1 MRISGVLVRGPLGIG
16 SAGIRILSPLDVSH
30 VMAALPSRWS
40 RCGEAVAP
48 LAKRLP
54 TRDPSAFLML
64 PLSPENRV
72 QIAHLVDPPAA
83 ARRPTAPPR
92 HTAPLPPS
100 LLPPPPPPP
109 PLPLLMMIDLGL
121 ASASTTSSASSASD
135 LSDCLFPAPPFTRSR
150 SSSATT

>member
-30 VMAALPSRWS
+30 VIAALPSRWS

-64 PLSPENRV
+64 PVSPENRV

-83 ARRPTAPPR
+83 AADRPTATHRPR
-92 HTAPLPPS
+92 
-100 LLPPPPPPP
+100 
-109 PLPLLMMIDLGL
+109 L
-121 ASASTTSSASSASD
+121 ASSTSAAAAD
-135 LSDCLFPAPPFTRSR
+135 AAAVIDDDRLGIGFCFYHVVRVVRVRSV
-150 SSSATT
+150 

>member
-16 SAGIRILSPLDVSH
+16 SAGIRILSPLGVSH

-64 PLSPENRV
+64 PVSPENRV

-83 ARRPTAPPR
+83 AADRPTATHR
-92 HTAPLPPS
+92 SATA
-100 LLPPPPPPP
+100 
-109 PLPLLMMIDLGL
+109 L
-121 ASASTTSSASSASD
+121 ASSTSAAAAAAAVID
-135 LSDCLFPAPPFTRSR
+135 DDRLGIGFCFYHVVRVVRVRSV
-150 SSSATT
+150 